1 VTSPTAGPPHR
12 PTPPP
17 AVASL
22 RPCAFLDR
30 DGTIVLDT
38 GYLRDPCLVRL
49 VPGAAA
55 AIARLNRAGYPV
67 VLVTNQA
74 GISRGLLT
82 AEEYFAVSQAM
93 EALLANEGAR
103 LDATYVCPHAPER
116 DGPCPCR
123 KPALL
128 HYECA
133 ARDFGLDTRRS
144 WYVGDRLS
152 DLLPA
157 RAFGAGDRALLVRTG
172 YGAEQAPAAR
182 AAGFEAV
189 ADLGQAVERILAV
202 PVGDGDARVV

>member
-1 VTSPTAGPPHR
+1 
-12 PTPPP
+12 
-17 AVASL
+17 L
-22 RPCAFLDR
+22 RPGVFLDR
-30 DGTIVLDT
+30 DGTIVVDP
-38 GYLRDPCLVRL
+38 GYLRDPGDLHL
-49 VPGAAA
+49 IPGAAS
-55 AIARLNRAGYPV
+55 AIARLNGAGYPV

-82 AEEYFAVSQAM
+82 GEDYFAVSAAM
-93 EALLANEGAR
+93 EALLAKEGAR
-103 LDATYVCPHAPER
+103 LDAIYVCPHAPER

-157 RAFGAGDRALLVRTG
+157 RAFGAGGRALLVETG
-172 YGAEQAPAAR
+172 HGAGEAGAALE
-182 AAGFEAV
+182 AGFEAV
-189 ADLGQAVERILAV
+189 ADLGRAVERILAAPAADGGA
-202 PVGDGDARVV
+202 PVD